1 MRIQD
6 GSLIVDVALDEEL
19 IEFGTAIEDN
29 DLVRALSYL
38 EKLEGSGTG
47 SNGKGLW
54 ATLARLSLE
63 ANQLRI
69 ASRCYAALGDI
80 AKVRFLIE
88 TVRLAD
94 EVSQTLSKPFIYFLH

>member
-1 MRIQD
+1 MQD
-6 GSLIVDVALDEEL
+6 GSLIVDVALDEQL

-38 EKLEGSGTG
+38 EKLESSGTG
-47 SNGKGLW
+47 SGGKGLW

-80 AKVRFLIE
+80 AKVRFLID
-88 TVRLAD
+88 TLQLA
-94 EVSQTLSKPFIYFLH
+94 EQESQTLSNPPIHSR